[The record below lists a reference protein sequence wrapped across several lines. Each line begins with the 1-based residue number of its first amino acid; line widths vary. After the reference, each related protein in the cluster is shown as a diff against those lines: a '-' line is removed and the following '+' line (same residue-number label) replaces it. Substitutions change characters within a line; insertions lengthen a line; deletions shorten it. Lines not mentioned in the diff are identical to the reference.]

1 MEEWNKEQGE
11 AADGGD
17 RLEGDGEPQNE
28 DSVAERA
35 AEAAGRMKEIEMPEK
50 TAQAAGIFMTEKAI
64 ILSTMNFMMN

>member
-35 AEAAGRMKEIEMPEK
+35 AEAEAWAKG
-50 TAQAAGIFMTEKAI
+50 
-64 ILSTMNFMMN
+64 